1 MRKHAVNCQ
10 IENEKKVEYIQSKIN
25 ESAILYIREWINDS
39 RLTKEEKLTIIDTLL
54 VNIKS

>member
-10 IENEKKVEYIQSKIN
+10 IENKKKIEYIQSKIN
-25 ESAILYIREWINDS
+25 ESAILYINERISDS
-39 RLTKEEKLTIIDTLL
+39 GLTKEEKLTIIDTLL